1 MEQSPDT
8 AAPSFYLRGSY
19 HIGTAR
25 ISGIVFSV
33 SRELTRVA
41 RVIHRELCCVSYG
54 GTDRCFQ
61 KKSRARWTG
70 RRDPERK
77 EPRLPPQNR
86 TVSDADDPIPA
97 GPRMSTLKDEIRE
110 DTRPKREPSLS
121 TTTMTL
127 TVPPSTEPRETTH
140 GKAIG
145 KLAPLDI
152 PGSANDTRTN
162 GQHDPFG
169 DDLASIGEGIAALL
183 AEESCEPAAGQA
195 AASASSSPSFSSFL
209 TEALNGLPPETEK
222 PAPQRPREKEA
233 PSSGTYSELQK
244 RLITQIAEIMWFPKG
259 TSETVREDRL
269 IEAFDALVGIDP
281 QDEIEGMLACQLVIT
296 HRAMLDC
303 MQLSMAP
310 STAANDRAGI
320 INQIERLMAVHARN
334 LAALDQHRARN
345 RWKPAAFGK
354 RKPAAVA
361 SGNQG

>member
-1 MEQSPDT
+1 
-8 AAPSFYLRGSY
+8 
-19 HIGTAR
+19 
-25 ISGIVFSV
+25 VFS
-33 SRELTRVA
+33 
-41 RVIHRELCCVSYG
+41 
-54 GTDRCFQ
+54 
-61 KKSRARWTG
+61 KKRRARWTG
-70 RRDPERK
+70 QRDTERK

-86 TVSDADDPIPA
+86 TVSDADESVPA
-97 GPRMSTLKDEIRE
+97 GPRMSALKDESRE
-110 DTRPKREPSLS
+110 DACPEREPSLS
-121 TTTMTL
+121 ATTMTL
-127 TVPPSTEPRETTH
+127 TASPSTEPRETTH

-152 PGSANDTRTN
+152 PGSAPGSANDTRTN

-195 AASASSSPSFSSFL
+195 AASASSSPSFNSFL
-209 TEALNGLPPETEK
+209 TEALNGSAPETEK
-222 PAPQRPREKEA
+222 PAPQRPPVKEA
-233 PSSGTYSELQK
+233 PSPATYSELQK
-244 RLITQIAEIMWFPKG
+244 RLITRIAEIMWFPKG

-320 INQIERLMAVHARN
+320 IDQVERLMTVHARN
-334 LAALDQHRARN
+334 LEALDQHRARN
-345 RWKPAAFGK
+345 RPKPAAFGK
-354 RKPAAVA
+354 RKAAPGDTPLLQRTTA
-361 SGNQG
+361 AATSGNKG